1 MHQYFPM
8 AWVRQV
14 QSSGVTESS
23 LLQSNIMWRAN
34 QKATYL
40 AHILHTS
47 QYPQRKEDQV
57 FQQAGFI
64 QVSCISVSLKSYS
77 KCLDTKIFTFQRLQP
92 DVNITVIHM
101 WVTYLHTM
109 YNYEDKQTLQKYENI
124 MANSVF
130 TQYTFLFISVL
141 SLFKFFCLSL
151 LQGHS
156 LKSFHKSSNW
166 FLRAGPAFVMCLN
179 NTLA

>member
-1 MHQYFPM
+1 
-8 AWVRQV
+8 
-14 QSSGVTESS
+14 
-23 LLQSNIMWRAN
+23 
-34 QKATYL
+34 
-40 AHILHTS
+40 
-47 QYPQRKEDQV
+47 
-57 FQQAGFI
+57 
-64 QVSCISVSLKSYS
+64 
-77 KCLDTKIFTFQRLQP
+77 
-92 DVNITVIHM
+92 M
-101 WVTYLHTM
+101 WVAYLHTM

-179 NTLA
+179 NTLAWGGCNYAGIARPDQLWSSTFSHSQLTLLLWASAICLTFPDPSLSTCGPSPAHSNLEWGDSLNQNCIVQTPLPV